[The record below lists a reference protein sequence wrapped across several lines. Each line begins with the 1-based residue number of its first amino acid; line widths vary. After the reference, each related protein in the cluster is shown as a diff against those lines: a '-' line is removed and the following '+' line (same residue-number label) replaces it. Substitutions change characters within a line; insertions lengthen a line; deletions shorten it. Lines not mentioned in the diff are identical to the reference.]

1 MNTDQHRDGL
11 DRINRAISAAIP
23 KKAASISFSSLRPP
37 AVMPSAM
44 FEVTVAGNSV
54 QKLFSYEEIA
64 DSHEQLTVEA
74 RMKVRQLAAEIALL
88 PITSDALPGYPTQ
101 RDRR

>member
-23 KKAASISFSSLRPP
+23 NKAASISFSLRPP